1 MTPAVRHPGLEAAI
15 QSLPRTRSGIPATV
29 PETSMPAWIPARD
42 AGTAKARHRLPMD
55 RREPTVPG
63 FRRLVLLFF
72 CVLVA
77 FSRFDSAVA
86 AQQRW
91 EDIVNSAEKEAE
103 VTVYAT
109 NSVGDLPVIFD
120 AFRNRFPKIK
130 LNSVPISTTS
140 EIVTKVMAERRAGQF
155 LVDVV
160 LGAPG
165 ATYNSFHKGKALDP
179 MPPALVL
186 PEVTDLSKWWKGKHR
201 YVDPEAKYVF
211 VYQSSLYGPPVYHN
225 TKLLNPDAI
234 RSVWDLL
241 DPKWKGKIIALW
253 PRANYV
259 STALLFMYHHP
270 QIGPKFLERLYGDM
284 DLTYFSDF
292 RQGTDWLASGKYPL
306 CFLCR
311 LRRALEQG
319 LPVAEMS
326 PYNFKEVPGI
336 GSNNGAIA
344 LMNNQAHPNAA
355 RVFINWYLSRDGQ
368 IAFRNANKT
377 IEDET
382 TTSLREDLPAS
393 VVPEAARRRKDVDYL
408 EIIRYDWMDWKPVGD
423 LINAARQKSGK

>member
-1 MTPAVRHPGLEAAI
+1 MIFV
-15 QSLPRTRSGIPATV
+15 
-29 PETSMPAWIPARD
+29 AWIIEVLIAPGWFEATKPVFAADVARSTQ
-42 AGTAKARHRLPMD
+42 A
-55 RREPTVPG
+55 
-63 FRRLVLLFF
+63 
-72 CVLVA
+72 
-77 FSRFDSAVA
+77 
-86 AQQRW
+86 RW
-91 EDIVNSAEKEAE
+91 EDVVKGAEKEGE

-109 NSVGDLPVIFD
+109 NSVGDLQVIWD
-120 AFRNRFPKIK
+120 AFRKKFPKIK

-140 EIVTKVMAERRAGQF
+140 EIVTKVMAERRASQF

-165 ATYNSFHKGKALDP
+165 ATYNSFHRGKALDAI
-179 MPPALVL
+179 PPALVL

-201 YVDPEAKYVF
+201 YVDPEGQYVF

-225 TKLLNPDAI
+225 TKQVSLDSI

-241 DPKWKGKIIALW
+241 DPKWKGKMISLW

-270 QIGPKFLERLYGDM
+270 QIGPKFLERYYSEM

-311 LRRALEQG
+311 LRRAVEQG
-319 LPVAEMS
+319 LPVAEIS
-326 PYNFKEVPGI
+326 PYQFKEVPGI

-344 LMNNQAHPNAA
+344 LMNAQPHPNAA
-355 RVFINWYLSRDGQ
+355 RVFINWYLSREGQ
-368 IAFRNANKT
+368 IAFRNANNT

-382 TTSLREDLPAS
+382 TTSLREDLPLN

-408 EIIRYDWMDWKPVGD
+408 DISRYDWMEWKPVGD
-423 LINAARQKSGK
+423 LINSARQKSGK